1 MLKSEPKQ
9 GLASKK
15 HEFLLSLDGIPQTSN
30 TNIEI
35 KVNKMRDKISVDTDT
50 DLNPPEENITETDLK
65 IQKLEAD
72 KKQLQDK
79 SQIIETLYKQKSL
92 VLQKENQILRENKNI
107 ILLQKQEMQ
116 KYYEQQINALIQEHN
131 YLQDQ
136 IVKNHVLA

>member
-1 MLKSEPKQ
+1 
-9 GLASKK
+9 
-15 HEFLLSLDGIPQTSN
+15 
-30 TNIEI
+30 
-35 KVNKMRDKISVDTDT
+35 MRDKISVDTDT

-116 KYYEQQINALIQEHN
+116 KYYEQQINALIQELN
-131 YLQDQ
+131 YLQVENSRLRGMTNKTSNDLLNEL
-136 IVKNHVLA
+136 KE